1 MSDAPAILLLVVL
14 AGFVL
19 LVAPLLALASWFRV
33 RALERRL
40 DELTQR
46 LSGTTVA
53 PAATGATAP
62 VVPVSTV
69 TPAVGAMPVPPTPVQ
84 AAAAVAPP
92 APVPVPAPPA
102 AKGAA
107 APAGFD
113 LERIVAG
120 RWLHRVGLIAIAI
133 GVALFLKAAIDN
145 EWIGPGG
152 QVAIGLLLG
161 TALIASSVWFLKQGY
176 AFFADGL
183 TGLGAAVL
191 YLSLWAA
198 ASYYHLI
205 PPPAAFIAM
214 ALVTAGMIA
223 IALGRDSQRVA
234 VLAMIGGFVSPA
246 LVSTGQDAQIPLFT
260 YLLLQNTALL
270 VVVYKRDWR
279 FIEIPAFLFTQLY
292 FWMWYDD
299 FYLDNALARTTI
311 FAAAFFAQFAVLPV
325 IRSRRHGA
333 FRLEHGMLLLLNVA
347 LFLVA
352 LRTMMWPDQRWLLTV
367 CTLGLAAFHL
377 IVVQAVPD
385 DQPIPRVFIGGIALT
400 LITIALPM
408 RLSVRST
415 AIGWAIE
422 AAVLMW
428 TGFRLALWPIRT
440 ASFLLFAIVG
450 VWFLTLQ
457 SSYRQPVVWNEQFII
472 GLVTAAAALAALWF
486 ARSHRDA
493 IEPGERLPFGA
504 LAVGVNVVI
513 LVALTQEIGV
523 LYYVDPGALGIGEN
537 ALARELSISVLWT
550 LYASGLVFAGVRM
563 ASPLL
568 RWQGLALFGI
578 TTLKVFLSD
587 LSELSGIY
595 RIMSAIALGVVL
607 LIVSFVYQRKL
618 SADRREE
625 HA

>member
-14 AGFVL
+14 AGVVF
-19 LVAPLLALASWFRV
+19 LVAPFLAFASWFRV

-46 LSGTTVA
+46 LSGTAVA
-53 PAATGATAP
+53 PAAPPATAAAP
-62 VVPVSTV
+62 TATV
-69 TPAVGAMPVPPTPVQ
+69 TPSLAETPAVAPSAPATVLAPPPTPVPTPAQ
-84 AAAAVAPP
+84 PAAARTSASP
-92 APVPVPAPPA
+92 
-102 AKGAA
+102 GS
-107 APAGFD
+107 D
-113 LERIVAG
+113 LEGIVAG
-120 RWLHRVGLIAIAI
+120 RWLHRVGLVAITV

-145 EWIGPGG
+145 DWIGPGG
-152 QVAIGLLLG
+152 QVALGLLLG
-161 TALIASSVWFLKQGY
+161 TALIASTAWFLKQGY
-176 AFFADGL
+176 VFFADGI
-183 TGLGAAVL
+183 TGLGAAIL

-205 PPPAAFIAM
+205 PPAAAFIAM

-223 IALGRDSQRVA
+223 IALGRNSQRVA

-246 LVSTGQDAQIPLFT
+246 LVSTGQDAQVALFT

-292 FWMWYDD
+292 FWIWYDD
-299 FYLDNALARTTI
+299 YYVDTALARTTI
-311 FAAAFFAQFAVLPV
+311 FAAVFFAQFAVLPV

-333 FRLEHGMLLLLNVA
+333 FRAEHGLLMLLNVA

-377 IVVQAVPD
+377 VVVQAVPN

-408 RLSVRST
+408 RLSIRST
-415 AIGWAIE
+415 VIGWAIE

-428 TGFRLALWPIRT
+428 TGFRLSLWPIRT

-450 VWFLTLQ
+450 AWFLSLQ
-457 SSYRQPVVWNEQFII
+457 PIYRQPVVWNEQFII

-513 LVALTQEIGV
+513 LTALTQEIGV
-523 LYYVDPGALGIGEN
+523 LYYVDPGALGVGEN
-537 ALARELSISVLWT
+537 ALARELSISVFWT
-550 LYASGLVFAGVRM
+550 LYASGLVFAGVKM

-568 RWQGLALFGI
+568 RWQGLALFGF

-587 LSELSGIY
+587 LSDLSGIY

-618 SADRREE
+618 SAERREGP
-625 HA
+625 A

>member
-1 MSDAPAILLLVVL
+1 M
-14 AGFVL
+14 G
-19 LVAPLLALASWFRV
+19 LVAI
-33 RALERRL
+33 
-40 DELTQR
+40 
-46 LSGTTVA
+46 
-53 PAATGATAP
+53 
-62 VVPVSTV
+62 
-69 TPAVGAMPVPPTPVQ
+69 AV
-84 AAAAVAPP
+84 
-92 APVPVPAPPA
+92 
-102 AKGAA
+102 
-107 APAGFD
+107 
-113 LERIVAG
+113 
-120 RWLHRVGLIAIAI
+120 

-145 EWIGPGG
+145 DWIGPGG
-152 QVAIGLLLG
+152 QVALGLLLG
-161 TALIASSVWFLKQGY
+161 TALIASTAWFLKQGY
-176 AFFADGL
+176 AFFADGI
-183 TGLGAAVL
+183 TGLGAAIL

-223 IALGRDSQRVA
+223 IALGRNSQRVA

-246 LVSTGQDAQIPLFT
+246 LVSTGQDAQVALFT

-270 VVVYKRDWR
+270 VVVLKRDWR

-292 FWMWYDD
+292 FWIWYDD
-299 FYLDNALARTTI
+299 FYIDTALARTTI

-333 FRLEHGMLLLLNVA
+333 FRVEHGLLMLLNVA

-377 IVVQAVPD
+377 VVVQAVPD

-415 AIGWAIE
+415 VDRLGDRGRRADVDRLPSRALADSDGVLSALRDRRRLVPD
-422 AAVLMW
+422 AAVVLPGAGGLERAVHHRPGDRGGRARGAVVRAQPSQ
-428 TGFRLALWPIRT
+428 TR
-440 ASFLLFAIVG
+440 
-450 VWFLTLQ
+450 
-457 SSYRQPVVWNEQFII
+457 SS
-472 GLVTAAAALAALWF
+472 T
-486 ARSHRDA
+486 
-493 IEPGERLPFGA
+493 GERLPFGA

-513 LVALTQEIGV
+513 LAALTQEIGV

-537 ALARELSISVLWT
+537 ALARELTISVLWT
-550 LYASGLVFAGVRM
+550 LYASGLVFAGVKM

-568 RWQGLALFGI
+568 RWQGLALFGF

-587 LSELSGIY
+587 LSDLSGIY

-618 SADRREE
+618 SAERREGQ
-625 HA
+625 A

>member
-14 AGFVL
+14 AGFVF
-19 LVAPLLALASWFRV
+19 LVAPFLALASWFRV
-33 RALERRL
+33 RALEKRL

-46 LSGTTVA
+46 LSGATLA
-53 PAATGATAP
+53 PAATVAAAP
-62 VVPVSTV
+62 VAV
-69 TPAVGAMPVPPTPVQ
+69 PAVAQ
-84 AAAAVAPP
+84 AAAAPAVTAPARP
-92 APVPVPAPPA
+92 PQPA
-102 AKGAA
+102 AKPAA
-107 APAGFD
+107 ASTGFD

-120 RWLHRVGLIAIAI
+120 RWLHRVGLIAIAV

-145 EWIGPGG
+145 DWIGPGG
-152 QVAIGLLLG
+152 QVALGLLLG
-161 TALIASSVWFLKQGY
+161 TALIASTVWFLKQGY
-176 AFFADGL
+176 AFFADGI
-183 TGLGAAVL
+183 TGLGAAIL

-205 PPPAAFIAM
+205 PPSAAFIAM

-223 IALGRDSQRVA
+223 IALGRNSQRVA

-246 LVSTGQDAQIPLFT
+246 LVSTGQDAQVPLFT

-292 FWMWYDD
+292 FWIWYDD
-299 FYLDNALARTTI
+299 FYLDSALARTTI

-333 FRLEHGMLLLLNVA
+333 FRVEHGILMLLNVA

-385 DQPIPRVFIGGIALT
+385 DQPIPRVVIGGIALT

-408 RLSVRST
+408 RLSIRST
-415 AIGWAIE
+415 VIAWAVE

-440 ASFLLFAIVG
+440 ASFVLFAIVG
-450 VWFLTLQ
+450 LWFLSLQ
-457 SSYRQPVVWNEQFII
+457 SSYVRPVVWNEQFVI
-472 GLVTAAAALAALWF
+472 GLVTAAAAAAALWF
-486 ARSHRDA
+486 AHSHREA
-493 IEPGERLPFGA
+493 IQPGERLPFGA
-504 LAVGVNVVI
+504 LAVSVNVVI

-523 LYYVDPGALGIGEN
+523 FYYAEPEALAIGEG
-537 ALARELSISVLWT
+537 ALARELTISLLWT
-550 LYASGLVFAGVRM
+550 LYASGLVFAGVR
-563 ASPLL
+563 ASSPLL
-568 RWQGLALFGI
+568 RWQGLVLFGI

-587 LSELSGIY
+587 LSDLSGFY

-618 SADRREE
+618 AAERREGP
-625 HA
+625 A

>member
-1 MSDAPAILLLVVL
+1 MGDAQAILLVVVL
-14 AGFVL
+14 AGFVF
-19 LVAPLLALASWFRV
+19 LVAPFLAVRSWFRV
-33 RALERRL
+33 RALERRV
-40 DELTQR
+40 DELSRR
-46 LSGTTVA
+46 LTETGAGSVAVAVAVAAVTEPAPIVEPPPPRAGPSPPSTPQPPVSGT
-53 PAATGATAP
+53 P
-62 VVPVSTV
+62 
-69 TPAVGAMPVPPTPVQ
+69 
-84 AAAAVAPP
+84 
-92 APVPVPAPPA
+92 
-102 AKGAA
+102 

-113 LERIVAG
+113 WERVIAG
-120 RWLHRVGLIAIAI
+120 RWLHRVGLLAVAI

-145 EWIGPGG
+145 DWIGPGG
-152 QVAIGLLLG
+152 QVALGLLLG
-161 TALIASSVWFLKQGY
+161 AGLIASASWFLSRGY

-205 PPPAAFIAM
+205 PPAAAFVAM

-223 IALGRDSQRVA
+223 IALGRNSQRVA
-234 VLAMIGGFVSPA
+234 VLAMLGGFVTPA
-246 LVSTGQDAQIPLFT
+246 LVSTGQNAQVALFT

-270 VVVYKRDWR
+270 VVVHRRDWR

-292 FWMWYDD
+292 FWIWYDD
-299 FYLDNALARTTI
+299 YYLTTAFGQTTL
-311 FAAAFFAQFAVLPV
+311 FASAFFAQFAVLPV

-333 FRLEHGMLLLLNVA
+333 FRAEHGILMLLNVA

-352 LRTMMWPDQRWLLTV
+352 LRTMMWPDQRWLLTAS
-367 CTLGLAAFHL
+367 TLALAAFHL
-377 IVVQAVPD
+377 VVVQAVPD
-385 DQPIPRVFIGGIALT
+385 DQPIPRLFIGGIALT

-408 RLSVRST
+408 RLSIRTTV
-415 AIGWAIE
+415 IGWAIE

-450 VWFLTLQ
+450 AWFLAMPQ
-457 SSYRQPVVWNEQFII
+457 YPRAFVVWNERFVV
-472 GLVTAAAALAALWF
+472 GMVTAACALAAVWF

-493 IEPGERLPFGA
+493 MEPGERLPFGA
-504 LAVGVNVVI
+504 LAVGINVVI

-523 LYYVDPGALGIGEN
+523 LYYVDSDALAFGEN
-537 ALARELSISVLWT
+537 ALARELTISLLWT
-550 LYASGLVFAGVRM
+550 LYASGLIFAGVKI

-568 RWQGLALFGI
+568 RWQGLALFGF

-587 LSELSGIY
+587 LSDLSGLY

-607 LIVSFVYQRKL
+607 LIVSFFYQRKL

-625 HA
+625 QT

>member
-14 AGFVL
+14 AGVVF
-19 LVAPLLALASWFRV
+19 LVAPFLAFASWFRV

-46 LSGTTVA
+46 LSGTA
-53 PAATGATAP
+53 
-62 VVPVSTV
+62 VVP
-69 TPAVGAMPVPPTPVQ
+69 A
-84 AAAAVAPP
+84 
-92 APVPVPAPPA
+92 APPA
-102 AKGAA
+102 AAAAPTATGTLALAETPLARPPAPAAVLAPPPTPATTTAQPATTGKA

-113 LERIVAG
+113 LESIVAG
-120 RWLHRVGLIAIAI
+120 RWLHRVGLIAIAV

-145 EWIGPGG
+145 DWIGPGG
-152 QVAIGLLLG
+152 QVALGLLLG
-161 TALIASSVWFLKQGY
+161 TALIASTAWFLKQGY
-176 AFFADGL
+176 AFFADGI
-183 TGLGAAVL
+183 TGLGAAIL

-205 PPPAAFIAM
+205 PPAAAFIAM

-223 IALGRDSQRVA
+223 IALGRNSQRVA

-246 LVSTGQDAQIPLFT
+246 LVSTGQDAQVALFT

-270 VVVYKRDWR
+270 VVVSKRDWR

-292 FWMWYDD
+292 FWIWYDD
-299 FYLDNALARTTI
+299 FYIDTALARTTI

-333 FRLEHGMLLLLNVA
+333 FRVEHGLLMLLNVA

-377 IVVQAVPD
+377 VVVQAVPD

-408 RLSVRST
+408 RLSIRST
-415 AIGWAIE
+415 VIGWAIE

-440 ASFLLFAIVG
+440 GSFLLFAIVG
-450 VWFLTLQ
+450 AWFLTLQ
-457 SSYRQPVVWNEQFII
+457 SSYRQPVVWNEQFVI

-486 ARSHRDA
+486 ARSHQSA

-513 LVALTQEIGV
+513 LTALTQEIGV

-537 ALARELSISVLWT
+537 ALARELTISVLWT
-550 LYASGLVFAGVRM
+550 LYASGLVFAGVKM

-568 RWQGLALFGI
+568 RWQGLALFGF

-587 LSELSGIY
+587 LSDLSGIY
-595 RIMSAIALGVVL
+595 RIMSALALGVVL

-618 SADRREE
+618 SAERREGP
-625 HA
+625 A

>member
-14 AGFVL
+14 AGFVF
-19 LVAPLLALASWFRV
+19 LVAPFLALASWFRV
-33 RALERRL
+33 RNLERRL

-46 LSGTTVA
+46 LSGTAVAPVAPPIA
-53 PAATGATAP
+53 PAAAP
-62 VVPVSTV
+62 
-69 TPAVGAMPVPPTPVQ
+69 
-84 AAAAVAPP
+84 APP
-92 APVPVPAPPA
+92 RTPVPAPVRPPA
-102 AKGAA
+102 TGTAA
-107 APAGFD
+107 SAGVD
-113 LERIVAG
+113 LEGIVAG
-120 RWLHRVGLIAIAI
+120 RWLHRVGLIAIAV

-145 EWIGPGG
+145 DWIGPGG
-152 QVAIGLLLG
+152 QVALGLLLG
-161 TALIASSVWFLKQGY
+161 TALMASTVWFLKQGY
-176 AFFADGL
+176 AFFADGI
-183 TGLGAAVL
+183 TGLGAAIL

-205 PPPAAFIAM
+205 PPAAAFIAM

-223 IALGRDSQRVA
+223 IALGRNSQRVA
-234 VLAMIGGFVSPA
+234 VLAMIGGFASPA
-246 LVSTGQDAQIPLFT
+246 LVSTGQDAQVALFT

-270 VVVYKRDWR
+270 VVVFRRDWR

-292 FWMWYDD
+292 FWIWYDD
-299 FYLDNALARTTI
+299 YYIDSALARTTI
-311 FAAAFFAQFAVLPV
+311 FAAAFFAQFAVLPM

-333 FRLEHGMLLLLNVA
+333 FRAEHGLLMLLNVA

-352 LRTMMWPDQRWLLTV
+352 LRTMMWPDQRWLLTI

-377 IVVQAVPD
+377 VVVQAVPD
-385 DQPIPRVFIGGIALT
+385 DQPVPRVFIGGIALT

-408 RLSVRST
+408 RLSIRST
-415 AIGWAIE
+415 VIGWAVE

-450 VWFLTLQ
+450 AWFLSLQ
-457 SSYRQPVVWNEQFII
+457 SLYRQPVVWNEQFVI

-493 IEPGERLPFGA
+493 IDPGERLPFGV

-523 LYYVDPGALGIGEN
+523 LYYVDPGALGFGEN
-537 ALARELSISVLWT
+537 ALARELTISVLWT
-550 LYASGLVFAGVRM
+550 LYASGLVFAGVKM

-568 RWQGLALFGI
+568 RWQGLVLFGF

-587 LSELSGIY
+587 LADLSGIY

-618 SADRREE
+618 SAERREGQT
-625 HA
+625 